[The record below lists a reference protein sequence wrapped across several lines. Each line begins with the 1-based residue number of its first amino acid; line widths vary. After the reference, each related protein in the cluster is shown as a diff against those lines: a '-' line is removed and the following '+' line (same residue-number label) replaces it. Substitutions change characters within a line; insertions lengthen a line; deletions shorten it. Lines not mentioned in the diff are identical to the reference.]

1 MEAAR
6 AEFDFAAAR
15 LALDD
20 IAHVTPVLSSRSV
33 SAACS
38 GNVLL
43 KAECLQRTG
52 SFKLRG
58 ALAKL
63 ARLGD
68 ATIGVATGSAGNH
81 AQALAYAAQARG
93 VACTVYMP
101 RDAPLSKVA
110 AVDAFGAK
118 VELVDGP
125 VDRSIGV
132 AREYAESTG
141 AAFVHP
147 FDDPDVIAGQGTVG
161 LELFE
166 QVPDL
171 AKIIVPVGGGG
182 LISGVAM
189 AVKAKRPDVEVVGV
203 QASAC
208 AAVARALQSGGMV
221 ELDAVA
227 TVADGIAVKRPGELT
242 LPLIERWADGIFE
255 VGDDDIAEAIVL
267 MLERA
272 KLVVEG
278 AGATGVAAL
287 VTGAIEPA
295 PNGAT
300 VVVLSGGNIDAGLL
314 ATVTRRHE
322 TERGRRLRIF
332 TRVADR
338 PGALATLLAMLA
350 DGGANLID
358 IEHIRDAV
366 SLHVRETGVELTLE
380 TRNADHAE
388 RLLGDLRGAGYAVE
402 RLT

>member
-1 MEAAR
+1 
-6 AEFDFAAAR
+6 
-15 LALDD
+15 
-20 IAHVTPVLSSRSV
+20 
-33 SAACS
+33 
-38 GNVLL
+38 VLL